1 MFSIRHENGALE
13 FFREPLSPSV
23 FAKVVYLKDG
33 EPIPIDGQTSLEKI
47 RLVRRQS
54 KEKVFV
60 TNCLHALRQ
69 VSPGGSIR
77 DITFVVL
84 VGGSSLDFEI
94 PQMTTEALAR
104 YGVVAGQGNIRGTE
118 GPRNAVA
125 TDWCYPGKRTS
136 RSTNHIII
144 LINLSFL
151 FRSQL

>member
-1 MFSIRHENGALE
+1 ME

-23 FAKVVYLKDG
+23 FAKVVYLKEG
-33 EPIPIDGQTSLEKI
+33 ELIPVDNQTSLEKI
-47 RLVRRQS
+47 RLVRRQA

-60 TNCLHALRQ
+60 TNCLRALRQ

-94 PQMTTEALAR
+94 PQMITDALAQ

-125 TDWCYPGKRTS
+125 TGLVLAGEAKK
-136 RSTNHIII
+136 
-144 LINLSFL
+144 
-151 FRSQL
+151 